1 MILYQV
7 YCNLQPLNLC
17 LSYKQTMRIVEKM
30 SSDHDSEVIAW
41 REKLFD
47 LIEKPSLNPVSSY
60 VANSYS

>member
-1 MILYQV
+1 
-7 YCNLQPLNLC
+7 
-17 LSYKQTMRIVEKM
+17 MRIVEKM